1 MKPEEKAD
9 WNLNALVVDSC
20 ESWLESAQ
28 GVLRGVVCIIAL
40 ACVLFLPHSAPFGY
54 PNRLWLPGG
63 NMLCIFRGVFWKRS
77 LTSKE

>member
-54 PNRLWLPGG
+54 PNRYGFQEEICCAFSEGCFG
-63 NMLCIFRGVFWKRS
+63 NKA
-77 LTSKE
+77 